1 MYNLTT
7 VNVTSGPAGGKM
19 MTKVTGPKG
28 LIGYIQPTHVDF
40 GSLGC
45 YTLYITQPADALN
58 AVSCDTLYD
67 AFLTLGIDLDIL
79 LLEHEVELP
88 EGVYCET
95 QQELRT
101 LKLQRRF

>member
-1 MYNLTT
+1 MYTLST

-45 YTLYITQPADALN
+45 HTLYISQAADACNSVL
-58 AVSCDTLYD
+58 CDTLYD
-67 AFLTLGIDLDIL
+67 AFLALGLDLDVLIYID
-79 LLEHEVELP
+79 EIELP

-95 QQELRT
+95 QNELKI
-101 LKLQRRF
+101 LKSQRRF

>member
-1 MYNLTT
+1 MKLEI

-45 YTLYITQPADALN
+45 HTLFIAQPADALN
-58 AVSCDTLYD
+58 PSVEDTLYD
-67 AFLTLGIDLDIL
+67 AFLALGIDLDTIEL
-79 LLEHEVELP
+79 ELP

-95 QQELRT
+95 QQEYYLLT
-101 LKLQRRF
+101 KQRRF

>member
-45 YTLYITQPADALN
+45 FTTYLVQCADDHKC
-58 AVSCDTLYD
+58 VSRDTLYD
-67 AFLTLGIDLDIL
+67 AFLALGIDLDVLIYT
-79 LLEHEVELP
+79 EGIELP

-95 QQELRT
+95 QEELRL
-101 LKLQRRF
+101 LKHSRAF